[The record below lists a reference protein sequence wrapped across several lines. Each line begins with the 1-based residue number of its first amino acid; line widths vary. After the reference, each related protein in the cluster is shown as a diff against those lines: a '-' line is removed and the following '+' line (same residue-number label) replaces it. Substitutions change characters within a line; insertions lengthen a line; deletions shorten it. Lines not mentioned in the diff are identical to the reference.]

1 MLYFSLPNFISSSTQ
16 QPIVLTAFLPGPPIW
31 EPMGSLRWSKS
42 ALLDHLWPQSYP
54 TVSAASSLFPRAAL
68 PSNAYP
74 AEGGDWSEKLESH
87 TGEDTEPYPCVQRT
101 MGSRKRHPHSPAQ
114 FSQVPMLPREFTPIT
129 GSFWRYPLWKKDLGT
144 SCKTTCRACDSASPL
159 TGIFPRGRK
168 TGSCIDLENSVS
180 HAATLKSWK

>member
-101 MGSRKRHPHSPAQ
+101 VGSRKRHPTLLLNSPKFLCSRESSHPSLEASGGIHFGKKIWELLVKLPVEPVTQQVHSQ
-114 FSQVPMLPREFTPIT
+114 VFSQEE
-129 GSFWRYPLWKKDLGT
+129 GKQDL
-144 SCKTTCRACDSASPL
+144 A
-159 TGIFPRGRK
+159 
-168 TGSCIDLENSVS
+168 
-180 HAATLKSWK
+180 